1 MKMNKLSLTTT
12 LAAATL
18 AVATLGLAA
27 CGETSVAENDM
38 AGNDNGVVDTSADSA
53 TTTGDSGSSNG
64 AWAGARIVEENGAFY
79 RVNADGTRVAL
90 GPNDSRILVENDV
103 RYRVDPD
110 GTRVRIGDDGL
121 EIDVDGPDVDLPD
134 VDVGVNEKG
143 NLDVDV
149 GDRDPDGGR

>member
-1 MKMNKLSLTTT
+1 MKKLALTTFIT
-12 LAAATL
+12 ASA
-18 AVATLGLAA
+18 LGLAA
-27 CGETSVAENDM
+27 CGDTGVENANEAADAADNVAADGTADG
-38 AGNDNGVVDTSADSA
+38 AGAADA
-53 TTTGDSGSSNG
+53 NG
-64 AWAGARIVEENGAFY
+64 AAGAWTGARIVEENGVTF
-79 RVNADGTRVAL
+79 RVDPDGTRVAL
-90 GPNDSRILVENDV
+90 GPNDSRIVVEDNV

-121 EIDVDGPDVDLPD
+121 QVDVDGPDVDLPD

>member
-1 MKMNKLSLTTT
+1 MKKLALTTF
-12 LAAATL
+12 AAAAAL
-18 AVATLGLAA
+18 SLAA
-27 CGETSVAENDM
+27 CGDGEVEANNTAAE
-38 AGNDNGVVDTSADSA
+38 DNAVTDTSADSA
-53 TTTGDSGSSNG
+53 GG
-64 AWAGARIVEENGAFY
+64 AAGAAGTNSAWKGARIVEENGVTY

-90 GPNDSRILVENDV
+90 GANESRIVVEDNI

-121 EIDVDGPDVDLPD
+121 EVDVDGPDIDLPD

-149 GDRDPDGGR
+149 GDKDPDGGR